1 MICSLHD
8 RQFAFSLSLIEGA
21 YHSAWPL
28 SYEGKLSIEPKSFTM
43 SIPLQHPKESHYAQQ
58 DYTEDKSLY
67 SGLSWVLQGRGYE
80 EDDANDARQKRMAID
95 IIPPLIYTLIVVY
108 LFSLDKSSG
117 TMHIFFRANLCCTIT
132 TPQNEHP
139 KATRRRDDLANN
151 VQ

>member
-80 EDDANDARQKRMAID
+80 EDDANDARQKRMAIQK
-95 IIPPLIYTLIVVY
+95 IPPLY
-108 LFSLDKSSG
+108 LETVDRVRKESKGIILDY
-117 TMHIFFRANLCCTIT
+117 
-132 TPQNEHP
+132 
-139 KATRRRDDLANN
+139 
-151 VQ
+151 

>member
-1 MICSLHD
+1 MICYLHD

-80 EDDANDARQKRMAID
+80 EDDANDARQKRMAIQK
-95 IIPPLIYTLIVVY
+95 IPPLY
-108 LFSLDKSSG
+108 LETVDRVRKESKGIILDY
-117 TMHIFFRANLCCTIT
+117 
-132 TPQNEHP
+132 
-139 KATRRRDDLANN
+139 
-151 VQ
+151 

>member
-80 EDDANDARQKRMAID
+80 EDDANDARQKRMAIQK
-95 IIPPLIYTLIVVY
+95 IPPLY
-108 LFSLDKSSG
+108 LETVEESGKKAKASFSIINRQ
-117 TMHIFFRANLCCTIT
+117 IFSEYSLPFIT
-132 TPQNEHP
+132 TLCFAFQR
-139 KATRRRDDLANN
+139 KTSDARTL
-151 VQ
+151 